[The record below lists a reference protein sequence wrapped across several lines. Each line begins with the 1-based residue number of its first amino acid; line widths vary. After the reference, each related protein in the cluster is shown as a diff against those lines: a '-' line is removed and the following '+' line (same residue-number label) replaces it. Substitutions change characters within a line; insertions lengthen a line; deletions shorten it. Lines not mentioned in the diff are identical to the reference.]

1 MMIAGIAMMVGGIAL
16 IVLGALGRT
25 GKLTRQSI
33 VGLRTKATL
42 ASDEAW
48 QVAQDTTAKWV
59 VGAGAILAA
68 GGVLVML
75 TNYDTTGDVVALI
88 ATALM
93 LIPLVIAV
101 RRGQAAAQSV

>member
-1 MMIAGIAMMVGGIAL
+1 MIFAGIAMMVGGIAL
-16 IVLGALGRT
+16 VVLGVLGRT

-48 QVAQDTTAKWV
+48 NAAHEAAADWV

-75 TNYDTTGDVVALI
+75 TESETTGDVVALV

-93 LIPLVIAV
+93 LIPLVIAF

>member
-1 MMIAGIAMMVGGIAL
+1 MFAGIAMVVGGIAL

-48 QVAQDTTAKWV
+48 NVAQEAAANWV
-59 VGAGAILAA
+59 VGAGAILFA
-68 GGVLVML
+68 GGVFVVL
-75 TNYDTTGDVVALI
+75 TDSETTGGVVALG
-88 ATALM
+88 ATALI
-93 LIPLVIAV
+93 LIPLVIAFW
-101 RRGQAAAQSV
+101 RGQAAAQSV